1 MASNYWIKLYIEI
14 LQDRKMARLPDNIW
28 RLCIELFLLA
38 GEINKDGELPS
49 TEDIAWEL
57 RRNDVTELETML
69 LQIVTLGIIEQ
80 TETGWLVINYAKRQA
95 ASPAKERMRQYRE
108 RKKRQKLRISDSD
121 DTQRLQNVTGKL
133 RNVTP
138 DTDTDTDTD
147 DNDDNGVF
155 DEKALQ
161 AIVANYEDII
171 SVQYSSTMADEF
183 KKYAAQVRPEWVAN
197 AFKVAEA
204 QNVRK
209 WSYVRAILN
218 SCIDAGGWV
227 DKRNENG
234 QGAVSKTYL
243 GNGGSIG

>member
-1 MASNYWIKLYIEI
+1 MGSNYWIKLYIEI

-38 GEINKDGELPS
+38 GEINKDGELPR

-80 TETGWLVINYAKRQA
+80 TETGWVVVNYAKRQA
-95 ASPAKERMRQYRE
+95 ASPAKERMKQYRE
-108 RKKRQKLRISDSD
+108 RKKRQKLRLSDS
-121 DTQRLQNVTGKL
+121 NVTQQLQDVTDEL
-133 RNVTP
+133 RNATP

-147 DNDDNGVF
+147 DNDDSGVV

-161 AIVANYEDII
+161 AIIANYQDII
-171 SVQYSSTMADEF
+171 NVQFSSTLANEF
-183 KKYAAQVRPEWVAN
+183 KEYATQVRPEWVAN

-209 WSYVRAILN
+209 WSYIKAILD
-218 SCIDAGGWV
+218 SCIADGRWV
-227 DKRNENG
+227 DRRNGNG
-234 QGAVSKTYL
+234 RGNGSKTYL
-243 GNGGSIG
+243 GNGASIG